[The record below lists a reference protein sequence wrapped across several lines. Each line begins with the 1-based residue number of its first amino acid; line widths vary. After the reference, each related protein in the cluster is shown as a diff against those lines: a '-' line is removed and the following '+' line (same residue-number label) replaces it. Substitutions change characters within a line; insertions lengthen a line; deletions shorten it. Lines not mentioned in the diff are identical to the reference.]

1 MNTITADTI
10 NNLAD
15 LSNDVLDALADGIP
29 DGTVTVIG
37 IDPLY
42 AYDEVLT
49 ERYRLGRTDR
59 VAVLPLE
66 AEAAP
71 SNVAALVLF

>member
-1 MNTITADTI
+1 MDTITADTI

-15 LSNDVLDALADGIP
+15 LTNDELDALADGIP
-29 DGTVTVIG
+29 EGTVTVIG
-37 IDPLY
+37 IDPGY

-49 ERYRLGRTDR
+49 ERFRIGRRNR
-59 VAVLPLE
+59 VAVLPLV

-71 SNVAALVLF
+71 ANVADLILS